1 MVQCNFAPTKTTE
14 STTRILQ
21 FPVRADYTPAT
32 LSLPLP
38 AGVRMPRI
46 AQIPL
51 TELAARALERAGA
64 TPRQALATARA
75 LVAADLDALATHG
88 VARIPLYID
97 HLGCGRARGDAEPAI
112 VHERGGTC
120 LIDVGGGL
128 AYQACEMAVNE
139 AISRARIHGIALVAL
154 TNSHH
159 YGAAVYHL
167 EPIAAA
173 GMIGLALTNSP
184 GAINAWGGRRPV
196 FGTNPVASAFP
207 RAGKPPILID
217 LSLTEVTRGKIM
229 LAAKAGEP
237 IPEGWA
243 VDRHGNPTTDAKA
256 ALTGSLFAIGGAKGA
271 MLAMM
276 VELLCCGLTGAALAF
291 ENDSYFEPGNKP
303 RIGHTL
309 IAIDP
314 GAAAGSSV
322 YFERVEALVTAM
334 LADPGVRLPGDR
346 RHQARAAAARDGVDI
361 PEPLYRQLRQFAG
374 MD

>member
-1 MVQCNFAPTKTTE
+1 
-14 STTRILQ
+14 
-21 FPVRADYTPAT
+21 
-32 LSLPLP
+32 
-38 AGVRMPRI
+38 MPRI
-46 AQIPL
+46 ALDQL
-51 TELAARALERAGA
+51 TELAAATLVKAGA
-64 TPRQALATARA
+64 APTQAAATARA
-75 LVAADLDALATHG
+75 LVAADRDDLATHG
-88 VARIPLYID
+88 VSRIPLYVD
-97 HLGCGRARGDAEPAI
+97 HLATARVDGSAQPAL
-112 VHERGGTC
+112 VHERGGSC
-120 LIDVGGGL
+120 LIDVRGGL
-128 AYQACEMAVNE
+128 AYEACEMAVGE
-139 AISRARIHGIALVAL
+139 AIARARTHGISLVAL

-196 FGTNPVASAFP
+196 FGTNPIAAAFP
-207 RAGKPPILID
+207 RAAKPPVLID

-229 LAAKAGEP
+229 IAAKEGRP

-243 VDRHGNPTTDAKA
+243 VDKDGNPTTDAKA

-314 GAAAGSSV
+314 GSTAGSAV
-322 YFERVEALVTAM
+322 YFERVEALIAAM

-346 RHQARAAAARDGVDI
+346 RHAARARAAAEGVDI
-361 PEPLYRQLRQFAG
+361 PDTLYRQLQQLAG
-374 MD
+374 RA